1 MKKKQV
7 KRVNK
12 LLNQVSQTS
21 DMLNDISI
29 KLAKM
34 LRDFEKERVNDKSNE

>member
-34 LRDFEKERVNDKSNE
+34 LRDFEKERINDKSKR

>member
-7 KRVNK
+7 KRINK
-12 LLNQVSQTS
+12 LLKKVSQTS

-34 LRDFEKERVNDKSNE
+34 LRDFEKESNG

>member
-34 LRDFEKERVNDKSNE
+34 LRDFEKERVNNKSNE

>member
-7 KRVNK
+7 KRINK
-12 LLNQVSQTS
+12 LLKRVSQTS
-21 DMLNDISI
+21 DMLNEISI

-34 LRDFEKERVNDKSNE
+34 LRDSEKESNG

>member
-1 MKKKQV
+1 MK
-7 KRVNK
+7 RINK
-12 LLNQVSQTS
+12 LLEKVSHTS

-34 LRDFEKERVNDKSNE
+34 LRDFEKESNG